1 MTIAIVACVV
11 SNLAQRYGVFMRY
24 KNIRFIL
31 SEKRMQ
37 LHARGVDGFLFS
49 RKGCDKMTLVTC
61 HEMRGDVFAYIYI
74 NNYIWY

>member
-1 MTIAIVACVV
+1 
-11 SNLAQRYGVFMRY
+11 MRY